1 MSPKAARS
9 KDRRQ
14 INAST
19 PGERRGSGS
28 ERRLCPECKSA
39 LKTERKAL
47 AGGTLTTISCT
58 KCDWSQSSRQTDA
71 DVLLAKMTWSLE
83 LERKSGAFQAA
94 FPAEL
99 AEALKIKA
107 GDELVLSP
115 LTLPVGSLPMR
126 WALTLKRKAQGK
138 R

>member
-1 MSPKAARS
+1 MGSKPARG

-14 INAST
+14 INASS
-19 PGERRGSGS
+19 PSEQRGSGT

-39 LKTERKAL
+39 LKSSKKIV
-47 AGGTLTTISCT
+47 AGGTVNTLACT
-58 KCDWSQSSRQTDA
+58 QCDWSQSSRQTDA
-71 DVLLAKMTWSLE
+71 DVLLAKMTWALSLE
-83 LERKSGAFQAA
+83 RNAGAFHAA

-107 GDELVLSP
+107 GDELLLSP
-115 LTLPVGSLPMR
+115 LTLPIGSLPMR
-126 WALTLKRKAQGK
+126 WALTLRRKGPGK